1 MALGSVLTQASGCAR
16 EGGGGGERE
25 REKWGV
31 GVVASSVKGWESE
44 GMVGI
49 GEQGERP
56 SEREREN
63 LCRQVCGEKSK

>member
-1 MALGSVLTQASGCAR
+1 MGWRG
-16 EGGGGGERE
+16 RE

-56 SEREREN
+56 SERERE
-63 LCRQVCGEKSK
+63 RISADKFCGEKSK

>member
-1 MALGSVLTQASGCAR
+1 M
-16 EGGGGGERE
+16 EGERE

-56 SEREREN
+56 SERERE
-63 LCRQVCGEKSK
+63 RISADKFCGEKSK